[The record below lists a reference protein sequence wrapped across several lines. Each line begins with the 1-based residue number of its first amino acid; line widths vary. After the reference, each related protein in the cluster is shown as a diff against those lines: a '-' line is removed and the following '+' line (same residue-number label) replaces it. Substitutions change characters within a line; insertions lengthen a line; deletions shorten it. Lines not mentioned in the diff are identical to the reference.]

1 MEKTNVNLL
10 KSLHQ
15 LGGELNVTKL
25 KKPSHN
31 WERGDHISGGRGILK
46 DREI

>member
-15 LGGELNVTKL
+15 LDDELNVTKL
-25 KKPSHN
+25 KKTLAHF
-31 WERGDHISGGRGILK
+31 GREGTVV
-46 DREI
+46 DDG